1 MENFT
6 LSLIYYYYLF
16 ILLILLSSLLQNLLL
31 VSSCQLST
39 LYYVTIH
46 FVLSTDIY
54 YHFIHKYIENSNICL
69 SYISTKDIV
78 VYIFY

>member
-31 VSSCQLST
+31 VSSCQLFMLHYT
-39 LYYVTIH
+39 TIY
-46 FVLSTDIY
+46 FVPIDIHH
-54 YHFIHKYIENSNICL
+54 HFIHKYIENSNICL